1 MGRTLRFV
9 CLCMSVLFWPKA
21 RKRLAIAAINIMN
34 FLYFPTRMLPKRK
47 IKQNYGRLL
56 FFATH
61 FQGGHKDKGL
71 QGSRFKGRIAML
83 PGKT

>member
-1 MGRTLRFV
+1 MGRTPLLA

-21 RKRLAIAAINIMN
+21 RKLLAIAAINIMN
-34 FLYFPTRMLPKRK
+34 FLYFTTRMLPKRK
-47 IKQNYGRLL
+47 IKQNYGGLL

-61 FQGGHKDKGL
+61 FQGGYKDKGL
-71 QGSRFKGRIAML
+71 QGLQFKGRIAML